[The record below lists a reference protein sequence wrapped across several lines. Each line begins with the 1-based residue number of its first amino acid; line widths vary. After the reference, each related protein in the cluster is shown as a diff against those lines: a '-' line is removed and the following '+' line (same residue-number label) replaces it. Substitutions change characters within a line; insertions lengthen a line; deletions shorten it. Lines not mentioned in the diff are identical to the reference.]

1 MKLTSE
7 QVEIIAHEVIRR
19 LEETGSVRLDDRTTA
34 VERVGRALLED
45 LQIEDRLNEEVREIL
60 RGHADQIDRQNI
72 QYHEMFKLIKSKLVR
87 ERKLIL

>member
-1 MKLTSE
+1 MKLLPE
-7 QVEIIAHEVIRR
+7 QIQIVAHHVVRR
-19 LEETGSVRLDDRTTA
+19 LEERGMVKTADPAAA
-34 VERVGRALLED
+34 VERVSHALTED
-45 LQIEDRLNEEVREIL
+45 LMVEDRLNEEVREIL

>member
-34 VERVGRALLED
+34 VERVGRALMED
-45 LQIEDRLNEEVREIL
+45 LQVEDRLNEEVREIL

>member
-1 MKLTSE
+1 MAGWDTLADSE
-7 QVEIIAHEVIRR
+7 TVSSFPDR
-19 LEETGSVRLDDRTTA
+19 SVVVD
-34 VERVGRALLED
+34 RVGRALTED
-45 LQIEDRLNEEVREIL
+45 LQVEDRLNEEVREIL

>member
-1 MKLTSE
+1 LKLTSE

-19 LEETGSVRLDDRTTA
+19 LEQTGSVRLDDRTTA

>member
-7 QVEIIAHEVIRR
+7 QVEIIASEVVRQFER
-19 LEETGSVRLDDRTTA
+19 TGSVRFDDRTA
-34 VERVGRALLED
+34 VVERVGRALTDD
-45 LQIEDRLNEEVREIL
+45 LTVEDRLNEEVREIL

>member
-1 MKLTSE
+1 MKLTPE
-7 QVEIIAHEVIRR
+7 HIEILVQGIADQ
-19 LEETGSVRLDDRTTA
+19 LERTGSVRFADRA
-34 VERVGRALLED
+34 ASVDRLGRALAED
-45 LQIEDRLNEEVREIL
+45 LQVEDRLNEEVREIL

>member
-19 LEETGSVRLDDRTTA
+19 LEETGSVRLDDRTAA

>member
-1 MKLTSE
+1 LKLTSE

>member
-1 MKLTSE
+1 MKLTPDH
-7 QVEIIAHEVIRR
+7 VGILAHEVVRR
-19 LEETGSVRLDDRTTA
+19 LEERGVLRFPDRSVVVD
-34 VERVGRALLED
+34 RVGRALTED
-45 LQIEDRLNEEVREIL
+45 LQVEDRLNEEVREIL

>member
-1 MKLTSE
+1 MKLTPD
-7 QVEIIAHEVIRR
+7 QVEIIAQGIVGQLEKTGAVRFSDRAALGER
-19 LEETGSVRLDDRTTA
+19 LG
-34 VERVGRALLED
+34 RVLVQD
-45 LQIEDRLNEEVREIL
+45 LQVEDRLNEEVREIL